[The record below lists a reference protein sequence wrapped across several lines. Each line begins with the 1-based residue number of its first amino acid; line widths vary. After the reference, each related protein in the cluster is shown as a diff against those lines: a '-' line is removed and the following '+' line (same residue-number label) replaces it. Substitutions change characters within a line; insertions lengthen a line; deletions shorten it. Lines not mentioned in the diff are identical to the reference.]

1 MNAPA
6 PTRDDAAWTAMDT
19 AIYAAIRGAV
29 GALGV
34 FPVGSNMA
42 FMRALAGGFARLPMN
57 RSKLDRAVENLRWCF
72 PDWDEDRVRRAAID
86 AYKHLASLVAE
97 AIATPS
103 RITPEHWAHHVE
115 LGNVREALRTLL
127 DRPPCLLITGHCGNW
142 EILGYAMGLL
152 GFRIHALYRPLDL
165 RAADRWARE
174 VRGRRGLFLV
184 DKFGAAQELPKIMD
198 RGDLVGFVADQNAG
212 GKGVFVPFFDRLAS
226 TYKSIALL
234 AQRYNAP
241 IVCGQ
246 ALRLGREGH
255 DAPADLREQTFRY
268 KIHVSDIIL
277 PEHWADQPDP
287 TFYISARYRY
297 AIERMVRENP
307 SQHLWMHRY
316 WKARPPHE
324 IAGKPF
330 PARLRAKIESLP
342 WMTPDRV
349 ERLVARSAQDAAAI
363 ASGGAP
369 VPTARERAE
378 EEREA
383 LAGI

>member
-1 MNAPA
+1 M
-6 PTRDDAAWTAMDT
+6 
-19 AIYAAIRGAV
+19 
-29 GALGV
+29 
-34 FPVGSNMA
+34 
-42 FMRALAGGFARLPMN
+42 
-57 RSKLDRAVENLRWCF
+57 
-72 PDWDEDRVRRAAID
+72 
-86 AYKHLASLVAE
+86 
-97 AIATPS
+97 
-103 RITPEHWAHHVE
+103 
-115 LGNVREALRTLL
+115 REALRTLL

-184 DKFGAAQELPKIMD
+184 DKFGAAQELPRIMD

-255 DAPADLREQTFRY
+255 DAPADLRRQTFRY

-287 TFYISARYRY
+287 TFTSRAVPLRDRADGATTRRSTSGCTATGSAP
-297 AIERMVRENP
+297 A
-307 SQHLWMHRY
+307 
-316 WKARPPHE
+316 ARDRRQ
-324 IAGKPF
+324 A
-330 PARLRAKIESLP
+330 LP
-342 WMTPDRV
+342 GGSR
-349 ERLVARSAQDAAAI
+349 RS
-363 ASGGAP
+363 SRCPG
-369 VPTARERAE
+369 
-378 EEREA
+378 
-383 LAGI
+383 

>member
-1 MNAPA
+1 M
-6 PTRDDAAWTAMDT
+6 
-19 AIYAAIRGAV
+19 YAALRAGV

-34 FPVGSNMA
+34 FPVSSNMA
-42 FMRALAGGFARLPMN
+42 AMRAVAGAFARLPMN
-57 RSKLDRAVENLRWCF
+57 RSKLDRALDNLRWCF
-72 PDWDEDRVRRAAID
+72 PEWDEQRVRRAGID

-103 RITPEHWAHHVE
+103 RITPEDWARYVE
-115 LGNVREALRTLL
+115 LGNVRRALRVLL

-152 GFRIHALYRPLDL
+152 GFRIHALYRPLDM

-184 DKFGAAQELPKIMD
+184 DKFGAAQELPHILD

-212 GKGVFVPFFDRLAS
+212 GRGVFVPFFDRLAS

-246 ALRLGREGH
+246 ALRLGPDGM
-255 DAPADLREQTFRY
+255 DAPPDLRDQAFRY
-268 KIHVSDIIL
+268 RIHVSDIIL

-297 AIERMVRENP
+297 AIERMIRENP

-316 WKARPPHE
+316 WKTRPPHE
-324 IAGKPF
+324 QAGKPF

-349 ERLVARSAQDAAAI
+349 ERLVAKSDADAADLASKRSAGPDEPE
-363 ASGGAP
+363 S
-369 VPTARERAE
+369 AE
-378 EEREA
+378 ESREA
-383 LAGI
+383 LSGL